1 MNEKRIIN
9 WLAERRESKLLKEL
23 VRHSD
28 YVVRTADEFNRAI
41 IAMSNQDYSGVR
53 QAIERISANEKSA
66 DNMENSIMEELIKG
80 DLNSKEREELLRLV
94 TRLDTIADWIKD
106 GGRNL
111 SMIMDMELTVDQ
123 SIWNSLIEISSQLLE
138 IVKAMDR
145 SLKAVLDNEDDIDSF
160 RKKVED
166 LEHSIDQ
173 NYYAVKKAIIQNA
186 GGVKAMFLLR
196 DLLHCIENGA
206 DATKDASDV
215 LHMFAIAHA
224 EQR

>member
-9 WLAERRESKLLKEL
+9 WLADRRESKLLKEL

-66 DNMENSIMEELIKG
+66 DNMEKSIREELIKG

-94 TRLDTIADWIKD
+94 SRLDTIADWIKD

-138 IVKAMDR
+138 IAKAMDR

-160 RKKVED
+160 RKNVED
-166 LEHSIDQ
+166 LERSIDQ
-173 NYYAVKKAIIQNA
+173 SYYAVKKAIILNA
-186 GGVKAMFLLR
+186 GEVKAIFLLR

-215 LHMFAIAHA
+215 LHIFAIAHA
-224 EQR
+224 EHR